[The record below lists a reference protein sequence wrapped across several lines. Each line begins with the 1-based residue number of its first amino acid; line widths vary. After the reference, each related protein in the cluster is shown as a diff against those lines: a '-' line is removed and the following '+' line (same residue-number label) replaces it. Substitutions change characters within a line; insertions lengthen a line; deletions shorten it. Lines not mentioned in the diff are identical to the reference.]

1 MTAVGSQDPP
11 TGASAEAEKK
21 PAKKKS
27 SSTGK
32 ILLYGLLG
40 IGLLV
45 LVGLAIWWT
54 RPPVMHGVVLQSP
67 QRVTDFSLDAST
79 GERLSLSDF
88 RGKPV
93 LIYFGYT
100 FCPDVCPT
108 TLTDL
113 KEMMAALG
121 KKADDI
127 QVIMVSVDPERDTP
141 EQLAAYLQ
149 YFDPRFIGMTGT
161 KEEIDAAATQFGVFY
176 EAHEG
181 TAATG
186 YLVDH
191 TSTTALVDDE
201 GYLREIFSFETPGE
215 DIAADISYWLR

>member
-1 MTAVGSQDPP
+1 MAAVGSQDPSE
-11 TGASAEAEKK
+11 TGVKQ
-21 PAKKKS
+21 AKNKSTKKS
-27 SSTGK
+27 STSK
-32 ILLYGLLG
+32 FLLYGLIG
-40 IGLLV
+40 IGVLA
-45 LVGLAIWWT
+45 LVGLGIWWT

-79 GERLSLSDF
+79 GERVSLSDF

-127 QVIMVSVDPERDTP
+127 QVIMISVDPERDTP
-141 EQLAAYLQ
+141 QQLAAYLQ

>member
-1 MTAVGSQDPP
+1 MAAVQPQKSPP
-11 TGASAEAEKK
+11 QSSDAQQKASSNTK
-21 PAKKKS
+21 
-27 SSTGK
+27 K
-32 ILLYGLLG
+32 ILLYGVGTIVVLAL
-40 IGLLV
+40 IGF
-45 LVGLAIWWT
+45 GLWWM
-54 RPPVMHGVVLQSP
+54 RPPEMHGVVLQSP
-67 QRVTDFSLDAST
+67 QRLTDFTLDGST
-79 GERLSLSDF
+79 GGPVSLSDF

-108 TLTDL
+108 TLNDLTDTM
-113 KEMMAALG
+113 EALG

-141 EQLAAYLQ
+141 EQLATYLK

-161 KEEIDAAATQFGVFY
+161 KEGIDAAATQFGVFY

-191 TSTTALVDDE
+191 TSTVALVDED
-201 GYLREIFSFETPGE
+201 GYLREIFSFDTPGE
-215 DIAADISYWLR
+215 DIAADVAYWLR

>member
-1 MTAVGSQDPP
+1 MAAAQPQD
-11 TGASAEAEKK
+11 
-21 PAKKKS
+21 S
-27 SSTGK
+27 SSKGKGESPEKPSNTKK
-32 ILLYGLLG
+32 ILIYGLG
-40 IGLLV
+40 AIAI
-45 LVGLAIWWT
+45 LAIVVIAVWWI
-54 RPPVMHGVVLQSP
+54 RPPEMHGVVLQSP
-67 QRVTDFSLDAST
+67 QRLTDFTLDTST
-79 GERLSLSDF
+79 GDPMSLSDF

-108 TLTDL
+108 TLNDL
-113 KEMMAALG
+113 SNTMEALG

-127 QVIMVSVDPERDTP
+127 QVIMVSVDPQRDTP
-141 EQLAAYLQ
+141 EQLATYLK

-161 KEEIDAAATQFGVFY
+161 KDEIDAAATQFGVFY

-191 TSTTALVDDE
+191 TSTVALVDGD
-201 GYLREIFSFETPGE
+201 GYLREIFSFDTPGE
-215 DIAADISYWLR
+215 DIAADVAYWLRR

>member
-1 MTAVGSQDPP
+1 MAADQPQGLSSKSTDESK
-11 TGASAEAEKK
+11 KK
-21 PAKKKS
+21 PSNTK
-27 SSTGK
+27 K
-32 ILLYGLLG
+32 ILLYGFGAIVVLAL
-40 IGLLV
+40 IGF
-45 LVGLAIWWT
+45 AIWWV
-54 RPPVMHGVVLQSP
+54 RPPEMHGVVLQSP
-67 QRVTDFSLDAST
+67 QRLTDFTLDGST
-79 GERLSLSDF
+79 GESISLSDF

-108 TLTDL
+108 TLNDLTDT
-113 KEMMAALG
+113 MDALG
-121 KKADDI
+121 KKADDV

-141 EQLAAYLQ
+141 EQLATYLR

-161 KEEIDAAATQFGVFY
+161 KDDIDAAATQFGVFY

-191 TSTTALVDDE
+191 TSTVALVDED
-201 GYLREIFSFETPGE
+201 GYLREIFSFDTPGE
-215 DIAADISYWLR
+215 DIAADVAYWLR